1 MINAG
6 IPNQW
11 FSKDKLNSPCNKYRI
26 ERPSPH
32 PGHQLKPRL
41 SKGHKLECEDP
52 EAVNAKNKIA
62 LIQIINSNGKLNIN
76 R

>member
-1 MINAG
+1 M
-6 IPNQW
+6 
-11 FSKDKLNSPCNKYRI
+11 

-41 SKGHKLECEDP
+41 SKGHKLECAEP
-52 EAVNAKNKIA
+52 EAVNAKNKRA
-62 LIQIINSNGKLNIN
+62 LIQISNSNGKLNIN

>member
-1 MINAG
+1 M
-6 IPNQW
+6 
-11 FSKDKLNSPCNKYRI
+11 

-41 SKGHKLECEDP
+41 SKGHKLECADP

-62 LIQIINSNGKLNIN
+62 HTQIINSNGKFIIN
-76 R
+76 L

>member
-1 MINAG
+1 M
-6 IPNQW
+6 
-11 FSKDKLNSPCNKYRI
+11 DL
-26 ERPSPH
+26 PSPQ
-32 PGHQLKPRL
+32 PGHQLKPKL